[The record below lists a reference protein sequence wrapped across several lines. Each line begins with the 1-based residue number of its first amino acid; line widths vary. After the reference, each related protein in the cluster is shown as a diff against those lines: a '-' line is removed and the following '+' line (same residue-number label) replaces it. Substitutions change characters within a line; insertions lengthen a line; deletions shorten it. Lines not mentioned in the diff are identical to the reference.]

1 MSIASIE
8 PSVTDRQHPATETVK
23 PRLAS
28 TDTAELSAGENQ
40 EKYSNAQVAVLLP
53 CYNEALSIA
62 GVIASF
68 KAVLPD
74 AKIYVYDNRST
85 DDTTAVARNAGAI
98 VRSEPW
104 PGKGNVVRRMFA
116 DIDADVY
123 IMADGDGTY
132 DPSVAPDM
140 ISRLLNDHLD
150 MVVGTRKDIYENAHR
165 SGHAFG
171 NKLFNGI
178 YRRLFGPLFTD
189 IFSGYRVFSR
199 RFVKS
204 FPAISSGFE
213 IETEMSVH
221 ASEIRMPI
229 CEMPTNYGARQEG
242 SVSKLRTFHDA
253 FRILRTIARLFKEIQ
268 PAKYYGAIA
277 GGLMMIALL
286 LGYPLLDTYMHTG
299 LVPRIPTAILVTGIV
314 LLAGVAFGSGLVLDS
329 VARGRLEM
337 KRMMYLGYSSANAKQ
352 RSDL

>member
-1 MSIASIE
+1 MSENLAEAGIAAGGALPLDVPVASNE
-8 PSVTDRQHPATETVK
+8 ASHMALPSAAIGATGLKSGT
-23 PRLAS
+23 
-28 TDTAELSAGENQ
+28 TAI
-40 EKYSNAQVAVLLP
+40 AVLIP

-62 GVIASF
+62 EVIRSF
-68 KAVLPD
+68 EAVLPQ

-85 DDTTAVARNAGAI
+85 DDTRAVAKAAGAI

-123 IMADGDGTY
+123 VMADGDGTY
-132 DPSVAPDM
+132 DPSVAPEM
-140 ISRLLNDHLD
+140 VNALLTDQLD
-150 MVVGTRKDIYENAHR
+150 MVVGTRRNVFTNAHR
-165 SGHAFG
+165 AGHGFG

-178 YRRLFGPLFTD
+178 YRSLFGPLFTD

-221 ASEIRMPI
+221 ASQVRMPVAEI
-229 CEMPTNYGARQEG
+229 QTDYGARQAG

-253 FRILRTIARLFKEIQ
+253 FRILRTIAGLFKEIQ
-268 PAKYYGAIA
+268 PARFFGTIA
-277 GGLMMIALL
+277 MLLVALSLL
-286 LGYPLLDTYMHTG
+286 LGYPLLETYMQTG
-299 LVPRIPTAILVTGIV
+299 LVPRLPTAILITGIV
-314 LLAGVAFGSGLVLDS
+314 LLAGVVFGSGLVLDS

-337 KRMMYLGYSSANAKQ
+337 KRMIYLGYSLPHPKDA
-352 RSDL
+352 D

>member
-1 MSIASIE
+1 M
-8 PSVTDRQHPATETVK
+8 DATEMTNY
-23 PRLAS
+23 S
-28 TDTAELSAGENQ
+28 IGSAQKLEGPTKTQ
-40 EKYSNAQVAVLLP
+40 YSNIAVLIP

-62 GVIASF
+62 KVICDFRVA
-68 KAVLPD
+68 LPS

-85 DDTTAVARNAGAI
+85 DDTSSVARLAGAI
-98 VRSEPW
+98 VRFEPW

-132 DPSVAPDM
+132 DPKVAPQM
-140 ISRLLNDHLD
+140 IAKLLNEHLD
-150 MVVGTRKDIYENAHR
+150 MVVGTRRDVYSNAHR
-165 SGHAFG
+165 LGHGIG

-178 YRRLFGPLFTD
+178 YRSLFGPLFTD

-221 ASEIRMPI
+221 ASQVRMPI
-229 CEMPTNYGARQEG
+229 AEIQTEYGARQEG
-242 SVSKLRTFHDA
+242 SVSKLRTFRDA
-253 FRILRTIARLFKEIQ
+253 FRILKTIALLFKEIQ
-268 PAKYYGAIA
+268 PARFYGGIA
-277 GGLMMIALL
+277 VLL
-286 LGYPLLDTYMHTG
+286 LLISLVLGYPLLDTYMHTG
-299 LVPRIPTAILVTGIV
+299 LVPRIPTAILVTGII
-314 LLAGVAFGSGLVLDS
+314 LLAGVSFGSGLVLDS

-337 KRMMYLGYSSANAKQ
+337 KRMVYLGFSLLQTKEF
-352 RSDL
+352 D